1 MNYIYNLKLNVMDAQ
16 RHVLIMGASG
26 MIGSLVLEECLNSNK
41 IGRVTTI
48 GRKKLPEHPK
58 LTQIISENVS
68 EPMNLLKGVDMV
80 DVCYYCIG
88 VYTGQVPKDEFI
100 KITVDMPVA
109 FARALYAS
117 SPQCHFVLLSGDG
130 ADRSGKS
137 SLLFARQKGIA
148 ENELLKIGFPHV
160 YCCRPGYIYPD
171 AVRKE
176 PNTAYAVIKKL
187 YPLVSFFYPSFGIR
201 SGQLAR
207 AMFNIGLQNIAQ
219 NVFTHQDLLR
229 QAKLQE

>member
-1 MNYIYNLKLNVMDAQ
+1 MESQ
-16 RHVLIMGASG
+16 RHVLITGASG
-26 MIGSLVLEECLNSNK
+26 MIGGMILDECLKSNK

-48 GRKKLPEHPK
+48 GRKQLPAHPK
-58 LTQIISENVS
+58 LTQIIPENMS
-68 EPMNLLKGVDMV
+68 EPTTYLKDVGRF

-109 FARALYAS
+109 FARALYNE
-117 SPQCHFVLLSGDG
+117 SPHCHFVLLSGDG
-130 ADRSGKS
+130 ADRTGKR
-137 SLLFARQKGIA
+137 SLLFAKQKGIA

-171 AVRKE
+171 SARKE
-176 PNTAYAVIKKL
+176 PNVAYAVIKKL
-187 YPLVSFFYPSFGIR
+187 YPLISFFYPLFGIR

-207 AMFNIGLQNIAQ
+207 AMFNIGLLDSAQ
-219 NVFTHQDLLR
+219 NVFTHRDLLR
-229 QAKLQE
+229 LADQTA